1 MERLIRSL
9 GGVLA
14 GVHVSTIFSIYCT
27 RAGQK
32 NINNLPYAAHTSVLG
47 AVSSCHLF
55 LGHVDASKTL
65 FLMFLKSD
73 NYDEFEECAPP
84 EQFKHLPRR
93 ISAAL
98 AADLL
103 NDSDMAGVFIFWT
116 IPPLCR
122 YTLQTQNTDLST
134 HETSHTTTENAELK
148 SLIPL
153 SPPTHHKTPGHHSSV
168 IGDRAPKPPPGRSR
182 QPQHR
187 VQRDRGNPIESADT
201 ALVPG

>member
-1 MERLIRSL
+1 MEKKAVHLMERLIRSL

-116 IPPLCR
+116 IPPCADILYKHR
-122 YTLQTQNTDLST
+122 TQIFLPVRRHTPPLKTLN
-134 HETSHTTTENAELK
+134 
-148 SLIPL
+148 
-153 SPPTHHKTPGHHSSV
+153 
-168 IGDRAPKPPPGRSR
+168 
-182 QPQHR
+182 
-187 VQRDRGNPIESADT
+187 
-201 ALVPG
+201 